1 MNLVIT
7 GSVAYD
13 YLMTFPGLF
22 REQILPNQIDSL
34 SLSFLVDGL
43 VRHRG
48 GIATNIAY
56 TLALLGE
63 RPRVM
68 ATVGQDFADYRT
80 WLEAKGIDTSAIRA
94 IGDLYTASFFATTD
108 RSNSQIASFYAG
120 AMARAAEL
128 SLEDLDPRPELVV
141 VSPNDPLAMHKYLDE
156 AAALGVPAFYDPSQQ
171 VARVDGAELAHGL
184 AHCAALICNEYE
196 YGLIQKKTGLS
207 SADITRQVDL
217 VVVTL
222 GREGSRIE
230 AQGRSLHIPPVP
242 QDRIVDPTG
251 VGDAFRGGFLKGYLR
266 GLDHERCG
274 RLGSLAATYCLE
286 EQGTQNHHF
295 DRADFLARYE
305 ANFGADTKVREILA
319 V

>member
-13 YLMTFPGLF
+13 YLMSFPGLF
-22 REQILPNQIDSL
+22 REQILPDQIQSL

-68 ATVGQDFADYRT
+68 ATVGQDFGDYRA
-80 WLEAKGIDTSAIRA
+80 WLESKGVDTSAIRE
-94 IGDLYTASFFATTD
+94 IRDLYTASFFATTD
-108 RSNSQIASFYAG
+108 RANSQIASFYAG

-128 SLEDLDPRPELVV
+128 SLHELQPRPDMVV
-141 VSPNDPLAMHKYLDE
+141 ISPNDPRAMHKYLDE
-156 AAALGVPAFYDPSQQ
+156 AAALGAPVFYDPSQQ
-171 VARVDGAELAHGL
+171 VARVDGAELAHGI
-184 AHCAALICNEYE
+184 AHCSALICNEYE

-207 SADITRQVDL
+207 SAEITRQVKK

-222 GREGSRIE
+222 GKDGSRIE
-230 AQGRSLHIPPVP
+230 SEGRTLLIPAVP

-266 GLDHERCG
+266 GLDDERCG

-295 DRADFLARYE
+295 THAEFLARYE
-305 ANFGADTKVREILA
+305 ANFGADPVIRSILA

>member
-22 REQILPNQIDSL
+22 RDQILPDQIGSL

-68 ATVGQDFADYRT
+68 ATVGQDFGDYRT
-80 WLEAKGIDTSAIRA
+80 WLEAKGVDTSAIRE
-94 IGDLYTASFFATTD
+94 IPDLYTASFFATTD
-108 RSNSQIASFYAG
+108 RTNSQIASFYAG
-120 AMARAAEL
+120 AMARAADL
-128 SLEDLDPRPELVV
+128 SLHELRPRPELVV
-141 VSPNDPLAMHKYLDE
+141 VSPNDPGAMHKYLDE

-207 SADITRQVDL
+207 DADITRRVRL

-222 GREGSRIE
+222 GREGSRLQAE
-230 AQGRSLHIPPVP
+230 GRTLHIPAVP
-242 QDRIVDPTG
+242 QERIVDPTG

-295 DRADFLARYE
+295 THAAFLARYE
-305 ANFGADTKVREILA
+305 ANFGADDKVREILA
-319 V
+319 G